1 MGVSLF
7 PAAFAAMA
15 PQGPLGFCSINIP
28 SPSSPSQQIFGF
40 GGLKLT
46 QLISAGTKML
56 QVACYPRL
64 CSTQT
69 SSRVARPPSAPTHP
83 AQKIERTDETASAA
97 VSSSPHSFSLPVHQ
111 RFRLISRPPGHKG
124 CFRRTFLFAFLRFR
138 LPKNV
143 RNQFAT
149 TATKPPPNAVQPR
162 GMRRMGS
169 EAKWKLLTP
178 IRKISERRQ
187 HREGQIQPSPRIDGI
202 GIGIGKIHG
211 SSTIINRQTR

>member
-1 MGVSLF
+1 MQGIDCHTGKNPS
-7 PAAFAAMA
+7 AA
-15 PQGPLGFCSINIP
+15 
-28 SPSSPSQQIFGF
+28 
-40 GGLKLT
+40 
-46 QLISAGTKML
+46 
-56 QVACYPRL
+56 RL
-64 CSTQT
+64 
-69 SSRVARPPSAPTHP
+69 SSRRRSSHTLAWSLACDDPPPDIARPPSAPTHP

-138 LPKNV
+138 FPKNV

-169 EAKWKLLTP
+169 EAKWSSLTP